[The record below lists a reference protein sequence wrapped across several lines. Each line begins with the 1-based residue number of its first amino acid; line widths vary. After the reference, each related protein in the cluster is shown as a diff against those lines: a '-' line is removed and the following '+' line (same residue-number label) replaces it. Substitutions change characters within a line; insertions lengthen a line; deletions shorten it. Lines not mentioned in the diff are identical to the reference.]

1 MRRITVL
8 SACMLLM
15 PSALTWAQ
23 SRQADQVVEDYHLQ
37 QLEAELDWLREPIQ
51 FQPSGRDRFS
61 SEAAPMTMQ
70 PATLASYPNE
80 LFESCASESAFSPTI
95 KIGGFFQADSGWFNQ
110 SPLNIVSVGDAQDGA
125 DIRRARL
132 NARGNIAENVSYMVD
147 VDFAFLNRT
156 NLMDVWLQL
165 NETAPWGDVRI
176 GYFRQPIGL
185 DALTSVTETTF
196 LERNL
201 LMAMLPFRQVGVGLH
216 DVAPNLRS
224 TRSISTYRFPT
235 DFRGGYVGD
244 NGGYGIAGRWT
255 CLPFWN
261 GQSDRL
267 FHFGS
272 AFTFADPGN
281 DLVRYASPPEFF
293 MIENGG
299 AYFAPPGV
307 PSSTPFFVDTG
318 PVHANNFGMI
328 TTELAGI
335 RGSMHYQAETVFLTV
350 NTIGTGRSQFFGSSA
365 QVGYFLTGEV
375 KTYNFQSGVLSR
387 ITPRCPVQKC
397 QGIGAWEVA
406 ARWSYLDLNDDAIQG
421 GRLNDLTL
429 GVNWYWNRNTR
440 FQLNYIKA
448 YLDDP
453 NFGDSDA
460 GIVALR
466 AQIDF

>member
-1 MRRITVL
+1 MRKITVL
-8 SACMLLM
+8 SACLLLITN
-15 PSALTWAQ
+15 AVTKAQ
-23 SRQADQVVEDYHLQ
+23 SRQTDQVVEEYHLQ

-51 FQPSGRDRFS
+51 FQPSGGDEFHA
-61 SEAAPMTMQ
+61 ETIPETLP
-70 PATLASYPNE
+70 PANLASYPSE
-80 LFESCASESAFSPTI
+80 IFESCASDSTFSPTI

-110 SPLNIVSVGDAQDGA
+110 SPLNIASVGDAQDGA

-132 NARGNIAENVSYMVD
+132 NAKGNIAENVSYMLD
-147 VDFAFLNRT
+147 IDFAFLNRT
-156 NLMDVWLQL
+156 NLADVWLQL
-165 NETAPWGDVRI
+165 NETLPWGDVRI

-201 LMAMLPFRQVGVGLH
+201 TLAMVPFRQIGVELH
-216 DVAPNLRS
+216 HVASDLRS

-255 CLPFWN
+255 CLPFRK
-261 GQSDRL
+261 QQADRL

-272 AFTFADPGN
+272 AFTFADSGN
-281 DLVRYASPPEFF
+281 DLVRYASSPEFF
-293 MIENGG
+293 LIENGG
-299 AYFAPPGV
+299 AFFAPPDV
-307 PSSTPFFVDTG
+307 PSSTPLFVDTG
-318 PVHANNFGMI
+318 PVPANNFGMI

-335 RGSMHYQAETVFLTV
+335 RGPMHYQTETVFLTV
-350 NTIGTGRSQFFGSSA
+350 NTIGTGRSQFFGTSA
-365 QVGYFLTGEV
+365 QIGYFLTGEV
-375 KTYNFQSGVLSR
+375 KIYDFQSGVLSR
-387 ITPRCPVQKC
+387 ITPRCPVRKC

-406 ARWSYLDLNDDAIQG
+406 ARWSYLDLNDDAIKG

-429 GVNWYWNRNTR
+429 GINWYWNRHTR

-448 YLDDP
+448 YLDDSG
-453 NFGDSDA
+453 FGDSDA